1 MPLGRHRRRWCGIPT
16 ATYPAGN
23 FGNAMTDLATLLKAE
38 VGLQVATVD
47 VRVTV
52 VVVTE
57 FGRRVAMN
65 ASDSESA
72 RSAPFFPAG
81 HQCRS
86 AWPAPAEHRGGGFRG
101 AEPRSMSHRE
111 CKYR

>member
-1 MPLGRHRRRWCGIPT
+1 
-16 ATYPAGN
+16 
-23 FGNAMTDLATLLKAE
+23 MTDLATLLKAE
-38 VGLQVATVD
+38 VGLRVATAD

-72 RSAPFFPAG
+72 RSAPFSRPDTNAARRGPHRLSTAVAVSAG
-81 HQCRS
+81 Q
-86 AWPAPAEHRGGGFRG
+86 
-101 AEPRSMSHRE
+101 SHVA
-111 CKYR
+111 